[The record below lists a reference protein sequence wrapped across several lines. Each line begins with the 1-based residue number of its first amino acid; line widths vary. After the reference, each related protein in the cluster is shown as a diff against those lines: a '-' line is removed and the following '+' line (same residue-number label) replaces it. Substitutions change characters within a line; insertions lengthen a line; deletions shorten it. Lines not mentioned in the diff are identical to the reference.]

1 MGGARKVYKG
11 GGERTKDLQE
21 GGILTRGK
29 WDKNP
34 CLESCLDW
42 TKEIPGLKGC
52 EMAGEACRGSS
63 MVHRRA
69 EET

>member
-29 WDKNP
+29 WNEEPMPRKLFRLDKRD
-34 CLESCLDW
+34 SR
-42 TKEIPGLKGC
+42 LK
-52 EMAGEACRGSS
+52 R
-63 MVHRRA
+63 V
-69 EET
+69 